1 MKAVSD
7 TSPLGYLILIAQS
20 ELLPKT
26 FSSISIPEQVRDELL
41 DRRAPEAIRRW
52 MSAPPGW
59 LSVAAVD
66 DTNVPPE
73 LARLHAGERAAIL
86 LAERLNAD
94 TLLLDEKAARAVAL
108 LRGLH
113 LSGTLGILVDA
124 GRRKLVDLPGVVA
137 DLQKTSFRARPDLL
151 RKLLEQK
158 P

>member
-1 MKAVSD
+1 
-7 TSPLGYLILIAQS
+7 
-20 ELLPKT
+20 
-26 FSSISIPEQVRDELL
+26 
-41 DRRAPEAIRRW
+41 

-66 DTNVPPE
+66 TTNAPPE

-113 LSGTLGILVDA
+113 LSGTLGILADA